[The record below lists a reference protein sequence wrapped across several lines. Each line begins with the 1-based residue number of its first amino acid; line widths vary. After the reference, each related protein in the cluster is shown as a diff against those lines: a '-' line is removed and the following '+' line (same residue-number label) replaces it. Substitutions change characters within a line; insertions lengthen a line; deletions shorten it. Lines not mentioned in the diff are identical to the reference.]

1 MEINNNIPKFLLNF
15 KKDIIIIINQNKNQ
29 EERLAK
35 IEGEIKNLKTNN
47 NSSNIS
53 NNQKNKIKLRIYKR
67 VLDKSIREQ
76 FNNNN
81 TQKLKNPNN
90 NIHELSFQI
99 NIKEEIS
106 ILTNNEENYEN
117 IELIASKENNKNLE
131 SKEYNLNSN
140 NIDEAN
146 VKNIAKLKIKK
157 IKKGE
162 ILQNNG
168 KF

>member
-168 KF
+168 N

>member
-76 FNNNN
+76 FNNN